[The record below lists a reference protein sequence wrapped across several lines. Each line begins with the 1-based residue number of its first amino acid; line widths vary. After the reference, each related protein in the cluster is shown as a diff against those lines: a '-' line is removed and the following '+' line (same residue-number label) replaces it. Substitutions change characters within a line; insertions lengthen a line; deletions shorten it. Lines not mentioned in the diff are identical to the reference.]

1 MHHINSI
8 PNLDIT
14 IHTDVSL
21 TGWGITNGINPSRG
35 LSHKTEHDHINV
47 LELKAIEIFILT
59 AKTKP
64 FYMSE
69 LCVIM

>member
-35 LSHKTEHDHINV
+35 LSYKTEHDHINV

-59 AKTKP
+59 VKTKP